1 MVVVIANGDRED
13 LLSLLL
19 LYDKPIEM
27 GFNVA
32 RQEIEFE
39 FLVVDPVRFLILFCC
54 RCLRLGKGGNRNPIA
69 EVLFHELRNLGLQL
83 FR

>member
-27 GFNVA
+27 RFNVA

-39 FLVVDPVRFLILFCC
+39 LLLVDPFRLLILLCC
-54 RCLRLGKGGNRNPIA
+54 RWLRLSKGGNGNPIA
-69 EVLFHELRNLGLQL
+69 EVLFHELCNLGPQL

>member
-1 MVVVIANGDRED
+1 MVVVIANGDREN

-27 GFNVA
+27 RFNVA

-39 FLVVDPVRFLILFCC
+39 FLVVDAFRFLILFCC
-54 RCLRLGKGGNRNPIA
+54 RRLRLSKGGN
-69 EVLFHELRNLGLQL
+69 
-83 FR
+83 